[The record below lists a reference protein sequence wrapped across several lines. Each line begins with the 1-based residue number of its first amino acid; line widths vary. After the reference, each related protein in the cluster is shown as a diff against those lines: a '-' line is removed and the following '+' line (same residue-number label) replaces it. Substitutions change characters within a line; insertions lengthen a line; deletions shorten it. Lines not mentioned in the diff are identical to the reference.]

1 MTQTMEQNTLADS
14 HRNGY
19 SYVIE
24 EIKKICKK
32 MHKLSINS
40 IGQLSNHFKK
50 MILGPVS
57 HDFQR

>member
-24 EIKKICKK
+24 EIKKD
-32 MHKLSINS
+32 L
-40 IGQLSNHFKK
+40 
-50 MILGPVS
+50 
-57 HDFQR
+57 